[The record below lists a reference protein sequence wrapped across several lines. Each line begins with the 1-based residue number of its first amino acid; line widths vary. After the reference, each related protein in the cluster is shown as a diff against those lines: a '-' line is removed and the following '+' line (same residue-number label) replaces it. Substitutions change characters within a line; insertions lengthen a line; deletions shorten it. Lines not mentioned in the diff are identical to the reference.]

1 MEPADDPQFVDACA
15 GRLVL
20 AINAVKMPD
29 PLRSA
34 MLGAVEQARTETRHL
49 SVPDRP
55 RQFWEEPGYLDKLGQ

>member
-34 MLGAVEQARTETRHL
+34 MLGR
-49 SVPDRP
+49 
-55 RQFWEEPGYLDKLGQ
+55 